1 MHESTSHDHLV
12 GLLVVSHGDL
22 SGFRVGRTAHHKD
35 NQVLWTVTIVKSL
48 KCRELLSDQL
58 PLHGVLHSRQHGRFV
73 SKQKVL
79 NFIHL
84 EETLELGARSLASE
98 KLRGTLVLASI
109 FEHVVNKVEL
119 LFVDTRGSHLLLQ
132 LEDQVV
138 IFITNTEEKKQSEL
152 LRLRD
157 ISFFDEGSHIVVVV
171 LLVGALRA
179 GCQLLL
185 YFTKI
190 IE

>member
-1 MHESTSHDHLV
+1 M
-12 GLLVVSHGDL
+12 
-22 SGFRVGRTAHHKD
+22 
-35 NQVLWTVTIVKSL
+35 
-48 KCRELLSDQL
+48 
-58 PLHGVLHSRQHGRFV
+58 
-73 SKQKVL
+73 SKQEIL
-79 NFIHL
+79 DFIHL
-84 EETLELGARSLASE
+84 EETLELGASGLAGE
-98 KLRGTLVLASI
+98 EFRRTLVLASI
-109 FEHVVNKVEL
+109 FEHIVNKVEL
-119 LFVDTRGSHLLLQ
+119 LFVDARGSHLLLQ

-171 LLVGALRA
+171 LLVRTLRA
-179 GCQLLL
+179 RCQLLL